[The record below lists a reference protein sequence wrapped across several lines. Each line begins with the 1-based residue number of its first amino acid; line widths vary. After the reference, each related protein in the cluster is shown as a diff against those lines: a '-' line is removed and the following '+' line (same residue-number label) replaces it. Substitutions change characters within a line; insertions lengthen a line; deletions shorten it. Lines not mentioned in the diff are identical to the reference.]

1 LGRLL
6 KGLRTRLKGLKTR
19 LNDLR
24 RPLNDLSRPLND
36 LRLLLNALRSA
47 MLPWWSAPLAVEER
61 TFVQMRAVEGLGDV
75 S

>member
-6 KGLRTRLKGLKTR
+6 KGLRTRLKGLKTG
-19 LNDLR
+19 LNGLR
-24 RPLNDLSRPLND
+24 RPLNDL
-36 LRLLLNALRSA
+36 RLVLNALRSA